1 METNFRLL
9 IVTGMSG
16 AGKTQVMQALEDM
29 GYFCV
34 DNLPPVLIPKFSEVC
49 RQAGSRLSRVA
60 LVVDIR
66 GGEFFDSLSDALTT
80 LKAMQVPYEIVFMD
94 ATDETLVRRY
104 KERAAVIRWRR
115 KDALLPVSRRNV
127 PFWNPFVIAPIILS
141 TRRR

>member
-16 AGKTQVMQALEDM
+16 AGKTKVMQALEDM

-66 GGEFFDSLSDALTT
+66 GGEFFDSLSDALV
-80 LKAMQVPYEIVFMD
+80 VPVVGPMHTSCID
-94 ATDETLVRRY
+94 RIKCSAKRQ
-104 KERAAVIRWRR
+104 KSA
-115 KDALLPVSRRNV
+115 
-127 PFWNPFVIAPIILS
+127 
-141 TRRR
+141 